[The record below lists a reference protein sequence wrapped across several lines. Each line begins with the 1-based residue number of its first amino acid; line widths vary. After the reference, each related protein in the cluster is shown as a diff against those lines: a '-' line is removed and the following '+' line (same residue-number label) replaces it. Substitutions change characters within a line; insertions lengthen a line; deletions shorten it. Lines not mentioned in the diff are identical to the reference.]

1 MEAWKAT
8 RRQLRQER
16 SVIDQ
21 VARDLSKARTGTSV
35 HKVGGAKAEFVYRQI
50 AKRWSHQNGGLPQF

>member
-21 VARDLSKARTGTSV
+21 VARDLKAGSGALA
-35 HKVGGAKAEFVYRQI
+35 HKVDGAKAEFVYRQI

>member
-21 VARDLSKARTGTSV
+21 VARDLAKARTGASA

-50 AKRWSHQNGGLPQF
+50 AKRWSHHNGGLPQF